1 MLNCEFGGSGYGG
14 IQVRRFIDTFLSL
27 ATSLVDVDDDVV
39 VRIGGGI
46 GEPSLRLDKTLGQIL
61 KKWHNSY
68 RLLAETDRV
77 PNDSM
82 VYQ

>member
-1 MLNCEFGGSGYGG
+1 MGRMLNWEFGGRGYGG

-27 ATSLVDVDDDVV
+27 ATSLVDVDDDDV

-46 GEPSLRLDKTLGQIL
+46 GEPSFAIFGQIL

>member
-1 MLNCEFGGSGYGG
+1 MGRMLNCEFGGSGYGG

-46 GEPSLRLDKTLGQIL
+46 GEPSLRLDEILGQIFEEV
-61 KKWHNSY
+61 
-68 RLLAETDRV
+68 A
-77 PNDSM
+77 
-82 VYQ
+82 